1 MSISK
6 NDTDEC
12 VAWFAMSA
20 PYRNEK
26 KAEALLQQEGIES
39 FLPMR
44 YEIITN
50 RYGGKSRKLVPA
62 ISNLIFAHT
71 TRSKIQEVKCGVKY
85 LQYKVKPENG
95 KFTPI
100 IVPDQQMEQFMRVC
114 KTLNDQLT
122 YLSPEEVNLTEGQ
135 RVKVIGGEFD
145 GIEGTFVKIK
155 GRRQRRIIVIIPD
168 IAAVATTEIS
178 DGLIEVLG

>member
-1 MSISK
+1 MCTGK
-6 NDTDEC
+6 NETDEC

-26 KAEALLQQEGIES
+26 RAESLLQKNGIES

-44 YEIITN
+44 YEIVTN

-62 ISNLIFAHT
+62 ISNLIFAHS
-71 TRSKIQEVKCGVKY
+71 TRSKIQEVKVGVKY
-85 LQYKVKPENG
+85 LQFKVKPENG
-95 KFTPI
+95 KNTPI

-114 KTLNDQLT
+114 KTLNDRLT
-122 YLSPEEVNLTEGQ
+122 YLTPEEVNLAEGQ

-178 DGLIEVLG
+178 DGMIEVLG